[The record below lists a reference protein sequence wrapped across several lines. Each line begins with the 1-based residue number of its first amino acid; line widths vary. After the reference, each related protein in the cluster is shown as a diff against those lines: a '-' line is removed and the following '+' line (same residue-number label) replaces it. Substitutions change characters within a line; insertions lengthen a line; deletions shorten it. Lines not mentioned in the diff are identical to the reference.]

1 MRQKISVGMVGLGQF
16 GTGFVKLFQDHPDV
30 ERIALCDLKSERVA
44 ACAEEFGIAET
55 YANLDEI
62 CRSDLDAIV
71 LITQPWLHAPQ
82 AIQVME
88 SGKHVY
94 TAVPVVTSPKGDGDE
109 ILAWCDRLVEAV
121 GRTGQLYM
129 MGETSYYRPEVI
141 YCRQKAQE
149 GVFGEIIYIESEY
162 LHDTYSPHCDLIEVQ
177 MARTGKSASE
187 VLAMGG
193 GVPMHYPTHSTSVP
207 ISITGARMT
216 EVSAQGY
223 IYPNDEY
230 FRADSVTR
238 NQFSNEIAVYRMSNG
253 TIATVREFRRV
264 GHMGREGIVKL
275 LGTEASFERDLDGPK
290 HLTKTAW
297 QAVDVEQ
304 FRETNAAPLPQ
315 SLAANL
321 GGHGGSHAYLVHEFV
336 DACVNQRTP
345 KVNVWEAVRYV
356 AAGVMAHRSALKDG
370 ELLKVP
376 DWGDAPED
384 V

>member
-1 MRQKISVGMVGLGQF
+1 
-16 GTGFVKLFQDHPDV
+16 
-30 ERIALCDLKSERVA
+30 
-44 ACAEEFGIAET
+44 
-55 YANLDEI
+55 
-62 CRSDLDAIV
+62 
-71 LITQPWLHAPQ
+71 
-82 AIQVME
+82 
-88 SGKHVY
+88 
-94 TAVPVVTSPKGDGDE
+94 
-109 ILAWCDRLVEAV
+109 
-121 GRTGQLYM
+121 
-129 MGETSYYRPEVI
+129 
-141 YCRQKAQE
+141 
-149 GVFGEIIYIESEY
+149 
-162 LHDTYSPHCDLIEVQ
+162 
-177 MARTGKSASE
+177 
-187 VLAMGG
+187 
-193 GVPMHYPTHSTSVP
+193 
-207 ISITGARMT
+207 MT